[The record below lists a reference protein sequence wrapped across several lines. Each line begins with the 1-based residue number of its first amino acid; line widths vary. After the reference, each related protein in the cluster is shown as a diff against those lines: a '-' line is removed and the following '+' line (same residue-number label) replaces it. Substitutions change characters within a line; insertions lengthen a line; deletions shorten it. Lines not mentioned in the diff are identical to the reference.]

1 VPADANWAATPTET
15 CGSTPSSRTPRGNTS
30 FSPIY
35 VANYAFGDRH
45 YQFLVSGQTG
55 EVKESAPISW
65 EKVGG
70 IVGIAIGA
78 GAAIAALLGV
88 F

>member
-1 VPADANWAATPTET
+1 MET
-15 CGSTPSSRTPRGNTS
+15 HPIP
-30 FSPIY
+30 PIY

-45 YQFLVSGQTG
+45 YQALVNGQTRG
-55 EVKESAPISW
+55 GKGSAPISW

-70 IVGIAIGA
+70 TGRHAIA
-78 GAAIAALLGV
+78 AAVVIAALLRV